1 MRDDPST
8 SKAEGENWLQLSES
22 VLRDFFNKRLEAL
35 QKHETPHLVP
45 DMENMT
51 VVSAEKYL
59 VFHIPFL
66 PQSGANQQWAHAKD
80 SPEYGGLSDKSA
92 APRIRRRLAATFTA
106 SSQKSCITLCPR
118 DV

>member
-1 MRDDPST
+1 M
-8 SKAEGENWLQLSES
+8 KLSES

-45 DMENMT
+45 DLENMT

-66 PQSGANQQWAHAKD
+66 PQSGANQQWAHEKD
-80 SPEYGGLSDKSA
+80 SPEYKGLSDKVSSA
-92 APRIRRRLAATFTA
+92 PDTQEIGDYLHGLIPEKLDNIMSEGRMR
-106 SSQKSCITLCPR
+106 SSTVNLKAGTI
-118 DV
+118 